1 MTICTADD
9 AIARSIHHNEIV
21 HLDYCSSLN
30 MDLRDVCEDSRAHD
44 DVTEIWGTTEDGDQW
59 RVHLHSGPTGDYRD
73 E

>member
-9 AIARSIHHNEIV
+9 AIARSISHDEIV
-21 HLDYCSSLN
+21 HLDYCSSLG

-44 DVTEIWGTTEDGDQW
+44 DVTEYWGITDDGEEW
-59 RVHLHSGPTGDYRD
+59 RVHLYCGPDGDQRD